1 MKKMK
6 RTRII
11 LCALA
16 AGFLGAG
23 CDDDAQEAAFGILEA
38 RLNFDAPASRG
49 YVLVSDPSC
58 TATAADGWCT
68 VSRSGD
74 SIIVN
79 VTDNISIESRHTSLT
94 LASGGASRR
103 IPVSQSG
110 GYFRL
115 ESDSVQHTGDSTATL
130 NLAVPAAFDYEAI
143 PSAAWVTCTRDGQ
156 TLRLAVE
163 RNLSGAPRKADISLS
178 CPTMGKDFHVSL
190 LQYSVDD
197 LMGSWEASYTTNS
210 GQEQTAQV
218 TLTHNAADG
227 TVSLSGLDRNY
238 EDITLKADADGQRF
252 SFATGTFIGFL
263 ERGGTTYRI
272 YQHGATGTHE
282 VRPGETRTLHYG
294 SLFSISEGGKETL
307 TFQADSTFT
316 DGTAMEGIAV
326 MADMNGQLRSVSE
339 YYGLQLTR

>member
-23 CDDDAQEAAFGILEA
+23 CADDAQEAAFGILEA

-49 YVLVSDPSC
+49 YVLATDPAC
-58 TATAADGWCT
+58 TATAADAWCT

-74 SIIVN
+74 SIIVS
-79 VTDNISIESRHTSLT
+79 VTDNASIESRHTSLT
-94 LASGGASRR
+94 LVSGGVSRQ

-115 ESDSVQHTGDSTATL
+115 ESDSVQHTGDSLATL
-130 NLAVPAAFDYEAI
+130 TLAVSSAFDYETV
-143 PSAAWVTCTRDGQ
+143 PSASWVTCTRDGQ

-272 YQHGATGTHE
+272 YQHGTTGTHE

-307 TFQADSTFT
+307 KFQADSTFT

>member
-23 CDDDAQEAAFGILEA
+23 CADDAQEAAFDIIEA

-49 YVLVSDPSC
+49 YVLATDPAC
-58 TATAADGWCT
+58 AATAADAWCT

-74 SIIVN
+74 SIIVS
-79 VTDNISIESRHTSLT
+79 VTDNVSIESRHTILT
-94 LASGGASRR
+94 LSSGGVSRQV
-103 IPVSQSG
+103 PVSQGG

-115 ESDSVQHTGDSTATL
+115 ESDSVQHTGDSLATL
-130 NLAVPAAFDYEAI
+130 TLAVSSAFDYETL
-143 PSAAWVTCTRDGQ
+143 PSASWVTCTRDGQ

-163 RNLSGAPRKADISLS
+163 SNLTGAPRRADISLS
-178 CPTMGKDFHVSL
+178 CPAMGKTFRVSL

-197 LMGSWEASYTTNS
+197 LMGSWTASYTTNS
-210 GQEQTAQV
+210 GQLQTAQV
-218 TLTHNAADG
+218 TLTHNAADS
-227 TVSLSGLDRNY
+227 TVSLSGLDQNY
-238 EDITLKADADGQRF
+238 ESITLKAHADGQQF
-252 SFATGTFIGFL
+252 SFATGMFIGFL
-263 ERGGTTYRI
+263 ERGSTTYRI

-282 VRPGETRTLHYG
+282 VRPAEARTLHYG
-294 SLFSISEGGKETL
+294 SLFSVSDEGKQVLE
-307 TFQADSTFT
+307 FQSDSTFT
-316 DGTAMEGIAV
+316 DGASMEGIAV
-326 MADMNGQLRSVSE
+326 MADMNGQMRSVSE

>member
-94 LASGGASRR
+94 LASGGVSRQ

-115 ESDSVQHTGDSTATL
+115 ESDSVQHTGDSLATL
-130 NLAVPAAFDYEAI
+130 TLAVSSAFDYETV
-143 PSAAWVTCTRDGQ
+143 PSASWVTCTRDGQ

-163 RNLSGAPRKADISLS
+163 HNLSGAPRKADISLS

-307 TFQADSTFT
+307 KFQADSTFT